1 MAHVTPATRFK
12 DTENIADWIK
22 STSVTINQH
31 VFFIFFPLVTENLIN
46 ETKINIPREKR
57 ILLVADV
64 ARGVG

>member
-31 VFFIFFPLVTENLIN
+31 VFLIFFPLVTENLIN

-57 ILLVADV
+57 ILLVAEV
-64 ARGVG
+64 AMAVG